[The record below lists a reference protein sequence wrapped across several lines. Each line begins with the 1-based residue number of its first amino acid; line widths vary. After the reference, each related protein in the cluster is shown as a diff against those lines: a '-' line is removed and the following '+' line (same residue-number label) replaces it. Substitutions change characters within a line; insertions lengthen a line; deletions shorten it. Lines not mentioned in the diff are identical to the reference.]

1 MLQLISHQ
9 PVMKHTVVAANTNV
23 IVVSVRPAMISNV
36 DSKKGVKTRDEVK
49 LVFYAHISRWSDDR
63 CELLSY

>member
-9 PVMKHTVVAANTNV
+9 PVMRHRHNNTNV

-36 DSKKGVKTRDEVK
+36 DSKKKVETRDDVK
-49 LVFYAHISRWSDDR
+49 LVFCAHISRWSDDR

>member
-9 PVMKHTVVAANTNV
+9 PVMRHRHNNTNV

-36 DSKKGVKTRDEVK
+36 DSKKKESKQGMRLNWCSAPIYRGGPMIAV
-49 LVFYAHISRWSDDR
+49 
-63 CELLSY
+63 SY